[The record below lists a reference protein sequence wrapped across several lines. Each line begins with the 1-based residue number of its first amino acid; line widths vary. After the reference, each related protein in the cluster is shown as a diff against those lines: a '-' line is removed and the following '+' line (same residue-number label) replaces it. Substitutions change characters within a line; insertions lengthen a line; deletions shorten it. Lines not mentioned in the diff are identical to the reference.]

1 MLNMK
6 YHFPILPQL
15 WVTTYVSK
23 LFPNAWQIQQSCHWR
38 IHEFCSISKWFQKPC
53 HRGFRNP
60 AIGIFRKSD
69 KLVNSFQMPV
79 GFRNPATYKKFFF
92 STTVKGWNTLSFVT
106 NISFLDKIGSINK
119 MDAPAFVMKLFAR
132 KVSSFTIVRR
142 SCILG
147 DAGFKIS
154 DYLTYLETEKSNTKI
169 LCRFAL
175 ISIRH

>member
-1 MLNMK
+1 
-6 YHFPILPQL
+6 
-15 WVTTYVSK
+15 
-23 LFPNAWQIQQSCHWR
+23 
-38 IHEFCSISKWFQKPC
+38 
-53 HRGFRNP
+53 
-60 AIGIFRKSD
+60 
-69 KLVNSFQMPV
+69 
-79 GFRNPATYKKFFF
+79 
-92 STTVKGWNTLSFVT
+92 
-106 NISFLDKIGSINK
+106 

-175 ISIRH
+175 ISIKH